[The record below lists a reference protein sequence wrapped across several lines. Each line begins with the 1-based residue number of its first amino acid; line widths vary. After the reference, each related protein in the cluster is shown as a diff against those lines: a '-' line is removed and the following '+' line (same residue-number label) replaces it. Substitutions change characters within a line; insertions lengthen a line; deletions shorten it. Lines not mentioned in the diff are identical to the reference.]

1 MRMSLFYKDMTLH
14 FYFILSAMQAL
25 RHFLL
30 AVQFFTRLPVT
41 GRLAAWVGWSPDL
54 QRSSAAHLPGVGW
67 LVGMVA
73 ALVVL
78 GCHYILMGQTMLPW
92 IAAVLSTVATLA
104 VTGGFHEDGMADVAD
119 GLGGHLPA
127 ERALEVMKD
136 SRLGAY
142 GVMALCMGLLAKV
155 IFVAWLLSLDIAAGA
170 LLLLCV
176 HVLSRGA
183 PLMLMRALRHVSL
196 PSTSKTLHIAGRPLS
211 WNGVVTGLLWCVPAC
226 VALYVHFGPT
236 ILAGVITTAAL
247 ITLYMGWR
255 FQRRLG
261 GMTGDCLGA
270 TQQVCEL
277 GMYLSASCLL
287 SLCL

>member
-1 MRMSLFYKDMTLH
+1 
-14 FYFILSAMQAL
+14 MQAL

-30 AVQFFTRLPVT
+30 AVQFFSRIPVT
-41 GRLAAWVGWSPDL
+41 GRLAAWVGWSPEL
-54 QRSSAAHLPGVGW
+54 QRASAAHLPGVGW
-67 LVGMVA
+67 LVGLL
-73 ALVVL
+73 ALAVVL
-78 GCHYILMGQTMLPW
+78 GCNYLLSAQPLLPW
-92 IAAVLSTVATLA
+92 VAAVLSTVATLC

-142 GVMALCMGLLAKV
+142 GVMTLCMSLLTKV
-155 IFVAWLLSLDIAAGA
+155 VLVALLLSIDIAAGA
-170 LLLLCV
+170 LLLCCV

-183 PLMLMRALRHVSL
+183 PLLLMRALRHVSL
-196 PSTSKTLHIAGRPLS
+196 PATSKTLHIAGQPLG
-211 WNGVVTGLLWCVPAC
+211 W
-226 VALYVHFGPT
+226 
-236 ILAGVITTAAL
+236 AGVITGWLWCLPAVVALWVYLGWPLVVALLLVAVLVTA
-247 ITLYMGWR
+247 YMGWR

-277 GMYLSASCLL
+277 ALYLTAGMVLAQCVA
-287 SLCL
+287 